1 MRITCLEIEKTGL
14 LCYSY
19 FLWIKSGKSF
29 IIEVFKYRLRY
40 FTREAEVANEMENTT
55 SVENEET
62 KQNGADQEAAHDGK
76 VVRKTY
82 LEIREEARRA
92 ILPAHDR
99 EKYETLDPADR
110 EFLDAA
116 CLFEF
121 NQQQVQK
128 TRRRIKLRDIML
140 CRDVAQAYCPGR
152 DATGQYSEGKRILKN
167 SEAGSETVRFV
178 LSRKICSML
187 ERIYNLY
194 NSHPRNY
201 VSADVHKAESEL
213 LNYTGRLGKIIRDP
227 LKEARR
233 IYLKLKERTGW
244 EIAPT
249 AFDNA
254 EGCDVPQ
261 LFFNRYSDSN
271 QLLLKDPM
279 KPFRSDNMVPP
290 LNLDYRIKNAVLIM
304 AGENRFFVDKK
315 KFAAVRETA
324 TARAIALKSIT
335 EARMKITD
343 DYKRN
348 IYQLEEHLNTDADFN
363 VRSVKEAAFNFF
375 YGYTLKDLPNTAA
388 RADAAELMAHKLMAE
403 ENDIGCNGFC
413 HWVFPPGAVND
424 DAEPAGWSPAVT
436 QAYKLRKL
444 FNGLATGEL
453 RMAMFATGMTE
464 LLSEY
469 LDRELQRIVK
479 EIAGPYDAR
488 LKRMIRDRQQF
499 ISAHQQELDELK
511 QAEARIGELHSECG
525 ALADEAFVLVNEIF
539 SKPIK
544 ADGCEARLSALK
556 RIRERLEKEN
566 VRRGE
571 MADTLKRKYQTL
583 VARNN
588 ELISHVKQIG
598 SLAEDVRQRSDEQEI
613 QRQVEEIIQQVSG
626 LIGAE
631 KTVDSLKELRK
642 LAMQRLEQIRAALGK
657 LKTQHAA
664 AVSLK
669 NKLGRIMECLES
681 VDTIREELET
691 LESRSAELAALPEKL
706 AGMERSVDSVST
718 EREDAVGRIEE
729 MIEVSKET

>member
-1 MRITCLEIEKTGL
+1 
-14 LCYSY
+14 
-19 FLWIKSGKSF
+19 
-29 IIEVFKYRLRY
+29 
-40 FTREAEVANEMENTT
+40 MEETT
-55 SVENEET
+55 SVENVEI
-62 KQNGADQEAAHDGK
+62 KQNEADQEAAPDGK

-99 EKYETLDPADR
+99 EKYETIDPADR

-152 DATGQYSEGKRILKN
+152 DAVGQYSEGKRILKN

-261 LFFNRYSDSN
+261 LFFNRYSDAN

-315 KFAAVRETA
+315 KFAAVRDTS
-324 TARAIALKSIT
+324 TARAIALKSLT

-343 DYKRN
+343 DYTRN
-348 IYQLEEHLNTDADFN
+348 IYQLAEHLNVDSDFN

-388 RADAAELMAHKLMAE
+388 RADAAELMAQKMMAE
-403 ENDIGCNGFC
+403 ESDIGSHGFC
-413 HWVFPPGAVND
+413 HWVFPPSAVND
-424 DAEPAGWSPAVT
+424 DAEPANWLPAVT
-436 QAYKLRKL
+436 AAYKLRKL
-444 FNGLATGEL
+444 FNGLGTGEL
-453 RMAMFATGMTE
+453 RMSMFATGMTG
-464 LLSEY
+464 LLSEF
-469 LDRELQRIVK
+469 LDLELKRIVK
-479 EIAGPYDAR
+479 EIAGPFDIR
-488 LKRMIRDRQQF
+488 LKRMIRERQQF
-499 ISAHQQELDELK
+499 LSAHQQELDELT
-511 QAEARIGELHSECG
+511 QAEARIGELKSECD
-525 ALADEAFVLVNEIF
+525 ALTGEAFALVNDIF

-544 ADGCEARLSALK
+544 ADDCQARLSALN
-556 RIRERLEKEN
+556 RIRERLDQESA
-566 VRRGE
+566 RRSE
-571 MADTLKRKYQTL
+571 MADTLKRKYQAL
-583 VARNN
+583 VSRNN
-588 ELISHVKQIG
+588 ELIAHVKTIG
-598 SLAEDVRQRSDEQEI
+598 SLAGELKQRSDDLEI
-613 QRQVEEIIQQVSG
+613 QQQVEKIIQQVSA
-626 LIGAE
+626 LIGAD
-631 KTVDSLKELRK
+631 KAADSLKELRK
-642 LAMQRLEQIRAALGK
+642 QAMQRLEQIRTALVK

-664 AVSLK
+664 AVNLK
-669 NKLGRIMECLES
+669 KKLGRIMECLTS
-681 VDTIREELET
+681 VDILQEELKT
-691 LESRSAELAALPEKL
+691 LEDRCAELAALPEKL
-706 AGMERSVDSVST
+706 AAMEREVDSVST
-718 EREDAVGRIEE
+718 EREDTVGRIEE
-729 MIEVSKET
+729 MIEVNKET

>member
-1 MRITCLEIEKTGL
+1 
-14 LCYSY
+14 
-19 FLWIKSGKSF
+19 
-29 IIEVFKYRLRY
+29 
-40 FTREAEVANEMENTT
+40 MEEST
-55 SVENEET
+55 SVENVDS
-62 KQNGADQEAAHDGK
+62 KQNGADQEAVPDGK

-99 EKYETLDPADR
+99 EKYETMDPEDR

-152 DATGQYSEGKRILKN
+152 DAVGQYSEGKRILKN
-167 SEAGSETVRFV
+167 SEGGNETVRYV

-261 LFFNRYSDSN
+261 LFFNRYSDPN

-290 LNLDYRIKNAVLIM
+290 LNLDFRVKNAVLIM

-315 KFAAVRETA
+315 KFAAVRDTS

-335 EARMKITD
+335 EARMKITE
-343 DYKRN
+343 DYKN
-348 IYQLEEHLNTDADFN
+348 NTYQLAEHLNVDNDFN
-363 VRSVKEAAFNFF
+363 VRSVKEAGFNFF

-388 RADAAELMAHKLMAE
+388 RADVAELMAQKMMAE
-403 ENDIGCNGFC
+403 ENDIGSHGFC
-413 HWVFPPGAVND
+413 HWVFPPAAVND
-424 DAEPAGWSPAVT
+424 DAEPANWSPAVT
-436 QAYKLRKL
+436 AAFKFRKL
-444 FNGLATGEL
+444 FHGLCTGEL
-453 RMAMFATGMTE
+453 RMSMFATGMTG

-469 LDRELQRIVK
+469 LDQELQRIVK
-479 EIAGPYDAR
+479 EIAGPYDSR
-488 LKRMIRDRQQF
+488 LKRMIKERQQF
-499 ISAHQQELDELK
+499 LRSHQQELDELK
-511 QAEARIGELHSECG
+511 KVEAGLGELESECG
-525 ALADEAFVLVNEIF
+525 ALTEESFALVNVIF

-544 ADGCEARLSALK
+544 ADGIKAKLSAIHG
-556 RIRERLEKEN
+556 IRERLEQES
-566 VRRGE
+566 VSRGE
-571 MADTLKRKYQTL
+571 MADSLKQKYQTL
-583 VARNN
+583 VVRNN
-588 ELISHVKQIG
+588 ELIAHVKQIG
-598 SLAEDVRQRSDEQEI
+598 ILAGEVKTLSNDPKVQQK
-613 QRQVEEIIQQVSG
+613 VEEIIKQVNALLGSG
-626 LIGAE
+626 QSA
-631 KTVDSLKELRK
+631 DSLVELRK
-642 LAMQRLEQIRAALGK
+642 LAVQRLEQIRTALVK
-657 LKTQHAA
+657 LKSQHAA
-664 AVSLK
+664 AVNLK
-669 NKLGRIMECLES
+669 KKLCRIMECLERI
-681 VDTIREELET
+681 DTLRTELEK
-691 LESRSAELAALPEKL
+691 LENRREELAALPEKL
-706 AGMERSVDSVST
+706 AEMEREVDNVST
-718 EREDAVGRIEE
+718 EREDTVGRIEE
-729 MIEVSKET
+729 MIEVNKET